1 MKKLITT
8 KKTTGMFPLA
18 KWLIQSAVP
27 VGSLSLSCFVL
38 QIHLILE
45 INPKLQK
52 APSILKNSTLFVYD
66 FCFIT
71 IQFILCMDTDCI
83 QYSSNTMHECTMP
96 ILERESYWVKRV
108 LFTRSFHV
116 SQCYIFWNNNNVCF
130 PPFFHCTAHT
140 YFSSIYLKQ
149 LKQQGTFLNNL

>member
-1 MKKLITT
+1 M
-8 KKTTGMFPLA
+8 
-18 KWLIQSAVP
+18 P

-66 FCFIT
+66 FCFTT

-96 ILERESYWVKRV
+96 ILERESTELREYC
-108 LFTRSFHV
+108 LLGHFMFHNATFSEITIMSV
-116 SQCYIFWNNNNVCF
+116 FL
-130 PPFFHCTAHT
+130 P
-140 YFSSIYLKQ
+140 SSIVL
-149 LKQQGTFLNNL
+149 LIHIFLPFTLSS